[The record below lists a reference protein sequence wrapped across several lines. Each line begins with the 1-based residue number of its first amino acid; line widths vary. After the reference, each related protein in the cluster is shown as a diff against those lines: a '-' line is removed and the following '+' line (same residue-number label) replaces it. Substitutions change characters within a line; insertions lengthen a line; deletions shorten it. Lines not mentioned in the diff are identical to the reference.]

1 MTQGMRVVGSMQ
13 QESLWKI
20 NEKEKLPVQ
29 IAYSPLF
36 FSFFCCFFSQLGIKK
51 KKYMP
56 YNHQHKYF
64 FISEYLHSPAFPW
77 EVLKGLGDSTFDLE
91 NLSRTKVPEAKN
103 TIKSHNN
110 NNQIFGRVED
120 LTHPIPDLPHPPQR
134 LWVMRSYHIFQ

>member
-64 FISEYLHSPAFPW
+64 FISEYLHSPAFP
-77 EVLKGLGDSTFDLE
+77 
-91 NLSRTKVPEAKN
+91 
-103 TIKSHNN
+103 
-110 NNQIFGRVED
+110 
-120 LTHPIPDLPHPPQR
+120 
-134 LWVMRSYHIFQ
+134 